1 MFPMKGAYDAQ
12 NVLEEG
18 RLLSKVSELKKKNKT
33 IGLCVGA
40 FDLLHPGHVTHF
52 ISAKKFCDILIVGVP
67 CDKYM
72 SKRKKGRPIFNERA
86 RAFFVSQLKPVDYA
100 FISNYLTAN
109 ESIHLIKPDFYIK
122 GPDYENKKDEEIN
135 SERESIKR
143 VGGKIVYT
151 NDEKLSTTHLIE
163 YIKKLGD

>member
-1 MFPMKGAYDAQ
+1 MFPMKGTYDAK
-12 NVLEEG
+12 NVLEEY

-40 FDLLHPGHVTHF
+40 FDLLHPGHITHL
-52 ISAKKFCDILIVGVP
+52 ISAKKFCDILIVGITS
-67 CDKYM
+67 DKYM
-72 SKRKKGRPIFNERA
+72 SKRKKGRPIFNELA
-86 RAFFVSQLKPVDYA
+86 RAFFISQLKPVDYA

-109 ESIHLIKPDFYIK
+109 ESMRLIKPDFYIK

-135 SERESIKR
+135 SERESIAA

-151 NDEKLSTTHLIE
+151 NDEKLSTTQLVEH
-163 YIKKLGD
+163 IKKLGD

>member
-1 MFPMKGAYDAQ
+1 MFPMKGAYDAK
-12 NVLEEG
+12 NVLEED
-18 RLLSKVSELKKKNKT
+18 RLLSKVYELKKKNKT

-40 FDLLHPGHVTHF
+40 FDLLHPGHITHL
-52 ISAKKFCDILIVGVP
+52 ISAKKFCDILIVGITS
-67 CDKYM
+67 DKYM
-72 SKRKKGRPIFNERA
+72 LKRKKGRPIFNELV

-122 GPDYENKKDEEIN
+122 GQDYENKKDEEIN

-143 VGGKIVYT
+143 VGGKIAYT
-151 NDEKLSTTHLIE
+151 SDEKLSTTHLIE
-163 YIKKLGD
+163 YIKKSGD

>member
-12 NVLEEG
+12 NVLEED
-18 RLLSKVSELKKKNKT
+18 RLASKASELRKRNKT

-40 FDLLHPGHVTHF
+40 FDLLHPGHITHL
-52 ISAKKFCDILIVGVP
+52 IRAKKFCDVLIVGVTS
-67 CDKYM
+67 DKHM

-100 FISNYLTAN
+100 FISNHLTAN

-135 SERESIKR
+135 SERESIAA
-143 VGGKIVYT
+143 VGGKIAYT
-151 NDEKLSTTHLIE
+151 NDEKLSTTQLIE
-163 YIKKLGD
+163 YIKKSEE

>member
-1 MFPMKGAYDAQ
+1 MFPIKGTYEAK
-12 NVLEEG
+12 NVLKEE
-18 RLLSKVSELKKKNKT
+18 RLASKVSELRKKNKT

-40 FDLLHPGHVTHF
+40 FDLLHPGHITHL
-52 ISAKKFCDILIVGVP
+52 ISAKKFCDILIVGVTS
-67 CDKYM
+67 DKYM

-109 ESIHLIKPDFYIK
+109 ESMHLIKPDFYIK
-122 GPDYENKKDEEIN
+122 GQDYENKKDEEIN
-135 SERESIKR
+135 SERESIAA

-151 NDEKLSTTHLIE
+151 NDEKLSTTQLIE
-163 YIKKLGD
+163 HIKKS